1 MSKLINNIITT
12 TFLIHWFNLFYLT
25 FSLHL
30 INYICYK
37 ETWILFRD
45 YQSGV
50 SKIIRDAYHY
60 YGVMEF
66 EKKNM
71 ETPINDENRHIKL
84 ISIAGKKVNSFLIKY
99 IKIKVY
105 CKSKYTLEIWQRIKD
120 IMKCRIRI
128 LFKKTFYLTYR
139 YA

>member
-1 MSKLINNIITT
+1 MYVINKKNDIT
-12 TFLIHWFNLFYLT
+12 FFIFM
-25 FSLHL
+25 L

-37 ETWILFRD
+37 ETWILFRG

-50 SKIIRDAYHY
+50 SKLIRDAYHY

-105 CKSKYTLEIWQRIKD
+105 CKSKYTLEI
-120 IMKCRIRI
+120 
-128 LFKKTFYLTYR
+128 
-139 YA
+139 

>member
-1 MSKLINNIITT
+1 M
-12 TFLIHWFNLFYLT
+12 
-25 FSLHL
+25 L

-45 YQSGV
+45 YRSGV

-66 EKKNM
+66 GKKQIKR
-71 ETPINDENRHIKL
+71 PINHVDRHIKL

-105 CKSKYTLEIWQRIKD
+105 CKSKYTFEI
-120 IMKCRIRI
+120 
-128 LFKKTFYLTYR
+128 
-139 YA
+139 